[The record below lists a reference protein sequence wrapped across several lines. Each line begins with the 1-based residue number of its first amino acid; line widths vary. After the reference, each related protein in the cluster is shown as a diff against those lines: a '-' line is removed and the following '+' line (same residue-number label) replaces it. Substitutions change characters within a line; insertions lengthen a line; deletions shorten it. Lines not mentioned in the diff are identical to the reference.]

1 MKDAM
6 DETGEIS
13 KNIFFMVEI
22 VNNLLMHYNFLE

>member
-13 KNIFFMVEI
+13 KNIYFFYGGDSEQF
-22 VNNLLMHYNFLE
+22 VNAL